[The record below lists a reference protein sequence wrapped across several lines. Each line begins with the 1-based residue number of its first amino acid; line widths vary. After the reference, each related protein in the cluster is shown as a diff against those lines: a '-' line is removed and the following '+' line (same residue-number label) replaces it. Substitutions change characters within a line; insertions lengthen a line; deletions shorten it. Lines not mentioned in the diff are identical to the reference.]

1 MGSRCIVFVIVFLFN
16 KTVIAQAIGTWQE
29 HFSYHAAI
37 SVGNDGQRVLAATKA
52 ALFQYDPAK
61 ETYTRFSK
69 INSLSESGI
78 ETVYIAEGL
87 SIIAYRNGQIDLLEN
102 GKVRSVNTLR
112 ISNLPADKKVY
123 RIWRENNRC
132 LLATG
137 FGLAELSIEKAEI
150 GDVYLIANGGAY
162 SKFNSIA
169 ADADFIYAAGETGLY
184 RAPKT
189 GENLADFR
197 SWLRLSGINGLPSD
211 AAEQVFT
218 WRNHLYVRVGNQ
230 LYKQDATSFTLW
242 YENAA
247 QWFGIDTAAN
257 LLMLSQ
263 MGNNRAS
270 IQLINPAGQV
280 QAALEHPLLK
290 APLQAINFLDQYWIA
305 DSLSG
310 LIQIDGNFVS
320 QLIPNSP
327 AGIGTGGLLA
337 GATGWW
343 MATDAQLNLFRE
355 GNWQLYPSDQSNWP
369 VAFGTI
375 GPLLDT
381 GDGALWVGS
390 AGAGLGL
397 LRENRLEVLGD
408 QLLDESL
415 LEPGRFKVGG
425 LALDGSGQLWIS
437 NSEAA
442 RGLVLRK
449 SDGSSQSFEIPFFY
463 PSFRLG
469 DIVIDELD
477 QKWIIA
483 PGNGLFCLNA
493 NNDQWRYYKAGNGNG
508 NLPSNDVLSIVRD
521 QFGFIW
527 IGTSDGIGIIQCASQ
542 VFAGET
548 CEAILPVVQSDNFA
562 GYLFKGESV
571 QTIAVDGANRKWIG
585 TRNGVWLISA
595 GGEQTLLR
603 FTVSNSPL
611 PDNDIRKITVDPKTG
626 TVLISTAKG
635 LVTYQST
642 ATEGGTSN
650 SNVLVYPNP
659 VPPGYSGTIA
669 IRGLVNN
676 AVVKITELNGR
687 LVYQGRSLG
696 GQFIW
701 NGLDLNGK
709 KVATGVYPVW
719 ISNDG
724 RNEQAVTK
732 IVFIQQ

>member
-1 MGSRCIVFVIVFLFN
+1 MRSRCIVFLLALLLSNACFSQPV
-16 KTVIAQAIGTWQE
+16 GTWQD
-29 HFSYHAAI
+29 HLSYQSAI
-37 SVGNDGQRVLAATKA
+37 AVSNDGERVIAATTA
-52 ALFQYDPAK
+52 ALFQYHPGQ
-61 ETYTRFSK
+61 ETFTRFST
-69 INSLSESGI
+69 INGLSGSGI
-78 ETVYIAEGL
+78 ETIFTDGPL
-87 SIIAYRNGQIDLLEN
+87 IIIAYTNGQLDLLEN
-102 GKVRSVNTLR
+102 ETVRTVNTLR
-112 ISNLPADKKVY
+112 ISNLPADKKIY
-123 RIWRENNRC
+123 RIWKENDRC

-137 FGLAELSIEKAEI
+137 FGLAVLNTEKAEI

-162 SKFNSIA
+162 SKFTSIA
-169 ADADFIYAAGETGLY
+169 ADADYYYAGGETGLY
-184 RAPKT
+184 RARRT
-189 GENLADFR
+189 SENLADFR
-197 SWLRLSGINGLPSD
+197 SWTLLSGFNGLP
-211 AAEQVFT
+211 ATAVEQVFF
-218 WRNHLYVRVGNQ
+218 WRTNLFIQTGNK
-230 LYKQDATSFTLW
+230 LYKQEGTAYTLW
-242 YENAA
+242 YEDDWQWAA
-247 QWFGIDTAAN
+247 VDTSVN
-257 LLMLSQ
+257 VLMLAQSRN
-263 MGNNRAS
+263 GAAR
-270 IQLINPAGQV
+270 IQLLSESGAV
-280 QAALEHPLLK
+280 QSALQHPLIK
-290 APLQAINFLDQYWIA
+290 APRQSIYFLNQYWIA

-310 LIQIDGNFVS
+310 LINLDGNFVS
-320 QLIPNSP
+320 SLVPNAPS
-327 AGIGTGGLLA
+327 GVGTGGLLA
-337 GATGWW
+337 GSAGWW
-343 MATDAQLNLFRE
+343 MATGSQLNRFLD
-355 GNWQLYPSDQSNWP
+355 GNWQLYAAAQQNWP
-369 VAFGTI
+369 ADFGRI
-375 GPLLDT
+375 GPLLASA
-381 GDGALWVGS
+381 DGTLWVGS
-390 AGAGLGL
+390 AESGLGL
-397 LRENRLEVLGD
+397 LRENQLQVFRDE
-408 QLLDESL
+408 LLDESVQD
-415 LEPGRFKVGG
+415 PGRFKVGG
-425 LALDGSGQLWIS
+425 LATDASGQLWIS
-437 NSEAA
+437 NDEAA
-442 RGLVLRK
+442 RGLVLRRP
-449 SDGSSQSFEIPFFY
+449 DGSSQSFEIPFFY

-508 NLPSNDVLSIVRD
+508 NLPSNEVLSITRD

-542 VFAGET
+542 VFAGES

-687 LVYQGRSLG
+687 LVYQGRALG